1 MILNDGN
8 DWEPNTETVLKWKEK
23 FKGTGVN
30 VEREL
35 VKMDLWCDANPTKRK
50 TPKGIKSFCTR
61 WLLNAEKQNGQSI
74 ELQKHQE
81 KEFDRRL
88 KKRQSSI
95 RERTLDES
103 MCDITW
109 MEGDQHLMMKQYYL
123 DKFGCYFDGEMHY
136 AS

>member
-95 RERTLDES
+95 KERTLDES

>member
-8 DWEPNTETVLKWKEK
+8 DWEPTPEMVLNWKEK
-23 FKGTGVN
+23 FKGTDVN

-35 VKMDLWCDANPTKRK
+35 VKMDLWCDANPSKRK

-61 WLLNAEKQNGQSI
+61 WLINAEKQNGQSI

-81 KEFDRRL
+81 QEFARRL

-95 RERTLDES
+95 RERTLEES
-103 MCDITW
+103 MCDISWLT
-109 MEGDQHLMMKQYYL
+109 GDKYLMMKQYYL
-123 DKFGCYFDGEMHY
+123 DKVGCYFDGEMHY
-136 AS
+136 GS

>member
-81 KEFDRRL
+81 KELIGGL
-88 KKRQSSI
+88 KSVS
-95 RERTLDES
+95 L
-103 MCDITW
+103 
-109 MEGDQHLMMKQYYL
+109 
-123 DKFGCYFDGEMHY
+123 
-136 AS
+136 A

>member
-1 MILNDGN
+1 MILN